1 MLGIHTVKKC
11 KKCVSKYS
19 NLCFVIP
26 NNVIHLS
33 VKLKTGPKY
42 SLLMEDREINQS
54 CPFMENLLKKL
65 STSLKKF
72 AINIFFSQLKFL
84 LDLKSLDIHS

>member
-1 MLGIHTVKKC
+1 MLGIHTAKKC

-19 NLCFVIP
+19 NLCSVIP

-65 STSLKKF
+65 SSLVVVEK
-72 AINIFFSQLKFL
+72 IRYQYFFQSIEVSFQLEVT
-84 LDLKSLDIHS
+84 

>member
-19 NLCFVIP
+19 NLCSVIP

-42 SLLMEDREINQS
+42 SIDGRSGNQS
-54 CPFMENLLKKL
+54 IMSFYGKL
-65 STSLKKF
+65 TKEALVVVAKIRCNQYF
-72 AINIFFSQLKFL
+72 LQAIEVSFRLEVT
-84 LDLKSLDIHS
+84 